1 MVEQGFAD
9 PVFDAQRVFRTLLT
23 AMSEPG
29 RVLPMPAACAPPGW
43 VEPTAMTIA
52 LALCDADTPVWL
64 APKMRNAADFLRF
77 QTGAPIVS
85 CTQEALFVLAGVAE
99 RPSLAQMRAG
109 EPDYPDRSATLI
121 LVVDH
126 LEEGFGWRVSGPGVP
141 GQRAFL
147 PRSLDCGFVSEWR
160 ENRARFPL
168 GVDIL
173 FVARDVVVGL
183 PRSAHMET

>member
-1 MVEQGFAD
+1 MAEQGFID

-29 RVLPMPAACAPPGW
+29 RVLPMPAACAPPGC

-52 LALCDADTPVWL
+52 LTLCDADTPVWL
-64 APKMRNAADFLRF
+64 APKMRKSADFLRF
-77 QTGAPIVS
+77 QTGAPIVA
-85 CTQEALFVLAGVAE
+85 CMQEALFLLAGAAE
-99 RPSLAQMRAG
+99 RPSLAQMRGG
-109 EPDYPDRSATLI
+109 EPEYPDRSATLI

-126 LEEGFGWRVSGPGVP
+126 LEEGSGWRVSGPGVP
-141 GQRAFL
+141 GRRAFL
-147 PRSLDCGFVSEWR
+147 PRSLDGGFVCEWR

-173 FVARDVVVGL
+173 FVARDVVLGL
-183 PRSAHMET
+183 PRSANLEA